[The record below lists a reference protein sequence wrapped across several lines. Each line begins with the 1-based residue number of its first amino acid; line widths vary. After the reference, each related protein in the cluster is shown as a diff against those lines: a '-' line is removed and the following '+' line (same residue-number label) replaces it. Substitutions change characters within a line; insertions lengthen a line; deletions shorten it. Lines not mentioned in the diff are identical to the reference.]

1 MMPLTGEYDHKATSE
16 SFNGAEKVSIH
27 FSKLSNEYAVY
38 VHANQEEDGK
48 TLYVSKGQLE
58 LIIHAGKDV
67 LDDLRV

>member
-1 MMPLTGEYDHKATSE
+1 MMPLAGEYNHKATSE
-16 SFNGAEKVSIH
+16 SFNGAQKVSVY
-27 FSKLSNEYAVY
+27 FSKVSNDFAVY

-48 TLYVSKGQLE
+48 TLYVSKEQLE